1 MVRVGFGGMVASR
14 PAVGG
19 VAICG
24 LASVRPW
31 GRLRS
36 LAVLPLTVLE
46 EAEGRCPRGL
56 KRPVADGWDVC
67 LRVGGECG
75 CERREEPLGTP

>member
-1 MVRVGFGGMVASR
+1 MASR

-19 VAICG
+19 AATCG

-36 LAVLPLTVLE
+36 IALLPLAVLGEV
-46 EAEGRCPRGL
+46 EGRCPRGL
-56 KRPVADGWDVC
+56 KRPVADGWVVC
-67 LRVGGECG
+67 LLVGGEGGCG
-75 CERREEPLGTP
+75 RREEPLGTP